1 MRASVIKCP
10 EVMSMRKLVP
20 TVPTFG
26 MISRPT
32 FFSNFFWDTL
42 YLPALY
48 KMSSLIKALRSKKY
62 IFLLCSERSRGD
74 NRELDEP
81 ETGVPRGFHIRG
93 SQGHVVQA
101 FGGNTCIYKYFIIL
115 CGTILLRG
123 ETFPANLSHIFPPKW
138 IWDNMD
144 TDRQLQRT
152 RQSKT
157 FKNIHATNSIP
168 ILPLYD
174 QDLILYISGICRS

>member
-62 IFLLCSERSRGD
+62 IFLLCSERSGGD

-93 SQGHVVQA
+93 SEGHVVQA
-101 FGGNTCIYKYFIIL
+101 FGGNTYIYKYFIIL
-115 CGTILLRG
+115 CGTILLTER
-123 ETFPANLSHIFPPKW
+123 
-138 IWDNMD
+138 
-144 TDRQLQRT
+144 
-152 RQSKT
+152 
-157 FKNIHATNSIP
+157 
-168 ILPLYD
+168 
-174 QDLILYISGICRS
+174 